1 MLGLASIT
9 PATPVAT
16 ISIQSV
22 REQVLLSQI
31 IFDEGLYPRVDGHD
45 PATVQTYVRDMDQ
58 IEAAGKLIS
67 INADGILLD
76 GRHRMLAYKTRADG
90 ADPEITVYRYSIS
103 SKLESFRL
111 ACELQDRGFKLSEPD
126 RDSAAKKLYS
136 YGMQKSADIA
146 AALGVTAGRVSQILS
161 RTIKEEK
168 ETKKKKAREMWLSCA
183 TQGEIAEAVGVHVDT
198 ASEWA
203 KGFSETLAAKLSEF
217 PFGFEPPIY
226 NVWKQQTKSNAVSH
240 FGNSETRWVEN
251 LLYLYTNPASIVVDP
266 FGGGGSTIDACKKWN
281 RRYYVSDRKPIVARE
296 HEIRLHDL
304 TTGLP
309 SVPRWKDVE
318 LVYLDPPYWKQAEG
332 QYSDD
337 PTDLANMELEQFNT
351 ALAGVINGFGKKLK
365 DSASD
370 KPAYIALII
379 QPTQWKAPDRQFT
392 DHVGDMLRA
401 VKLPVDMRYSVP
413 YESQQ
418 CTPQMVEWT
427 KAAKRCLVLT
437 REIIVWRV
445 G

>member
-1 MLGLASIT
+1 MTTCNIQ
-9 PATPVAT
+9 PA
-16 ISIQSV
+16 

-31 IFDEGLYPRVDGHD
+31 IFDEGLYPRVEGHD

-90 ADPEITVYRYSIS
+90 ADPQVTVYRYAIS

-111 ACELQDRGFKLSEPD
+111 ACELQDRGFALNNND
-126 RDSAAKKLYS
+126 RQASAKRLYALGDQS
-136 YGMQKSADIA
+136 QADIA
-146 AALGVTAGRVSQILS
+146 KVLGVSKQTISAWLS

-168 ETKKKKAREMWLSCA
+168 ETKKKKAREMWLACA
-183 TQGEIAEAVGVHVDT
+183 TQEEIAEAVGVHVDT
-198 ASEWA
+198 ASDWS
-203 KGFSETLAAKLSEF
+203 KGFSESPELGLSEF
-217 PFGFEPPIY
+217 PPGFEPPIY
-226 NVWKQQTKSNAVSH
+226 NVWKQQTKTNAVSH

-251 LLYLYTNPASIVVDP
+251 LLYLYTNAAGIVVDP
-266 FGGGGSTIDACKKWN
+266 FGGGGSTIDACKKWS
-281 RRYYVSDRKPIVARE
+281 RRYFVSDRKPIVARE

-309 SVPRWKDVE
+309 SVRWKDVD

-351 ALAGVINGFGKKLK
+351 ALAGIINGFAKKLK

-392 DHVGDMLRA
+392 DHIGDMLRA

>member
-1 MLGLASIT
+1 MTVDQTHST
-9 PATPVAT
+9 K
-16 ISIQSV
+16 
-22 REQVLLSQI
+22 EQIKLSGI
-31 IFDEGLYPRVDGHD
+31 IFDEGLYPRIEGHD
-45 PATVQTYVRDMDQ
+45 PATVQTYARDMEQ

-90 ADPEITVYRYSIS
+90 ADPEIMVYRYAIS

-111 ACELQDRGFKLSEPD
+111 ACELQDRGFALNNND
-126 RDSAAKKLYS
+126 RQASAKKLYALGNQS
-136 YGMQKSADIA
+136 QADIA
-146 AALGVTAGRVSQILS
+146 KVLGVSAPTVSKWLS

-168 ETKKKKAREMWLSCA
+168 EAKQKKAREMWLACA
-183 TQGEIAEAVGVHVDT
+183 TQEETAEAVGMAEGTIKTWCDDFLGT
-198 ASEWA
+198 CQEQELRNPPT
-203 KGFSETLAAKLSEF
+203 FT
-217 PFGFEPPIY
+217 PPIY
-226 NVWKQQTKSNAVSH
+226 NVWKKQTKTNAVSH
-240 FGNSETRWVEN
+240 FGNSEVEWLEN

-266 FGGGGSTIDACKKWN
+266 FAGGGSTIDACKKWS

-309 SVPRWKDVE
+309 SVRWKDVD
-318 LVYLDPPYWKQAEG
+318 LVYLDPPYWQQAEG
-332 QYSDD
+332 QYSED

-351 ALAGVINGFGKKLK
+351 ALAGIINGFAKKLK

-379 QPTQWKAPDRQFT
+379 QPTQWKAPERQFT
-392 DHVGDMLRA
+392 DHIGDMLRA

-418 CTPQMVEWT
+418 CTAQMVEWA

-437 REIIVWRV
+437 REIIVWGV

>member
-1 MLGLASIT
+1 VLALASIT

-76 GRHRMLAYKTRADG
+76 GRHRMLAYKTKADG
-90 ADPEITVYRYSIS
+90 ADPEITVYRYAIS

-111 ACELQDRGFKLSEPD
+111 ACELQDRGFALNNND
-126 RDSAAKKLYS
+126 RQACAKRLYQLGDQS
-136 YGMQKSADIA
+136 QEAIA
-146 AALGVTAGRVSQILS
+146 KVLGVARTTVTGWLS
-161 RTIKEEK
+161 RTLKEEK
-168 ETKKKKAREMWLSCA
+168 EAKRKKAREMWLACA
-183 TQGEIAEAVGVHVDT
+183 TQEEVAEAVHVPRKTIDDWT
-198 ASEWA
+198 ADFGEMSE
-203 KGFSETLAAKLSEF
+203 SDISPF
-217 PFGFEPPIY
+217 PPGFEPPIY
-226 NVWKQQTKSNAVSH
+226 NVWKQQTKSNTVSH

-251 LLYLYTNPASIVVDP
+251 LLYLYTNAAGIVVDP
-266 FGGGGSTIDACKKWN
+266 FGGGGSTIDACKKWS

-309 SVPRWKDVE
+309 SVRWKDVD
-318 LVYLDPPYWKQAEG
+318 LIYLDPPYWKQAEG

-351 ALAGVINGFGKKLK
+351 ALAGIINGFAKKLK
-365 DSASD
+365 DSAND

-392 DHVGDMLRA
+392 DHIGDMLRA

>member
-1 MLGLASIT
+1 VLGLASIT

-90 ADPEITVYRYSIS
+90 ADPEITVYRYPIS

-111 ACELQDRGFKLSEPD
+111 ACELQDRGFALSNGD
-126 RDSAAKKLYS
+126 RQASAKRLYALGDQS
-136 YGMQKSADIA
+136 QADIA
-146 AALGVTAGRVSQILS
+146 KVLGVSAPTVSKWLS

-168 ETKKKKAREMWLSCA
+168 EAKQKKAREMWLACA
-183 TQGEIAEAVGVHVDT
+183 TQEEVAEAVGVPRKTIDDWT
-198 ASEWA
+198 TDFGESCLA
-203 KGFSETLAAKLSEF
+203 KDSPF
-217 PFGFEPPIY
+217 PPGFEPPIY

-251 LLYLYTNPASIVVDP
+251 LLYLYTDPASIVVDP
-266 FGGGGSTIDACKKWN
+266 FGGGGSTIDACKKWS

-309 SVPRWKDVE
+309 SVRWKDVE

>member
-1 MLGLASIT
+1 
-9 PATPVAT
+9 VAT
-16 ISIQSV
+16 ISIQPV

-90 ADPEITVYRYSIS
+90 ADPEITVYRYAIS

-111 ACELQDRGFKLSEPD
+111 ACELQDRGFALNNND
-126 RDSAAKKLYS
+126 RQASAKRLYALGDQS
-136 YGMQKSADIA
+136 QADIA
-146 AALGVTAGRVSQILS
+146 KVLGVSKQTISAWLS

-168 ETKKKKAREMWLSCA
+168 ETKKKKAREMWLACA
-183 TQGEIAEAVGVHVDT
+183 TQEEIAEAVGV
-198 ASEWA
+198 SA
-203 KGFSETLAAKLSEF
+203 KTIDNWEEDFCNSPEGGLLQN
-217 PFGFEPPIY
+217 PPGFEPPIY
-226 NVWKQQTKSNAVSH
+226 NVWKQQTKTNAVSH
-240 FGNSETRWVEN
+240 FGNSEARWVEN
-251 LLYLYTNPASIVVDP
+251 LLYLYTNAAGIVVDP
-266 FGGGGSTIDACKKWN
+266 FGGGGSTIDVCKKWS

-309 SVPRWKDVE
+309 SVPRWKDVD

-351 ALAGVINGFGKKLK
+351 ALAGIINGFAKKLK

-379 QPTQWKAPDRQFT
+379 QPTQWKAPERQFT
-392 DHVGDMLRA
+392 DHIGDMLRA

>member
-1 MLGLASIT
+1 MASIT

-90 ADPEITVYRYSIS
+90 ADPEITVYRYPIS

-111 ACELQDRGFKLSEPD
+111 ACELQDRGFALSNGD
-126 RDSAAKKLYS
+126 RQASAKRLY
-136 YGMQKSADIA
+136 
-146 AALGVTAGRVSQILS
+146 ALGDQSQEAIAKVLGVGRTTVTGWLS
-161 RTIKEEK
+161 RTIKEDKEK
-168 ETKKKKAREMWLSCA
+168 KQKQARALWLACA
-183 TQGEIAEAVGVHVDT
+183 TQEEIAEAVQVPRQTIDGWVKDF
-198 ASEWA
+198 AEMSDSDISA
-203 KGFSETLAAKLSEF
+203 F
-217 PFGFEPPIY
+217 PPGFEPPIY

-251 LLYLYTNPASIVVDP
+251 LLYLYTNAAGIVVDP
-266 FGGGGSTIDACKKWN
+266 FGGGGSTIDACKKWS

-309 SVPRWKDVE
+309 SVRWKDVN

>member
-1 MLGLASIT
+1 MTTCNIQ
-9 PATPVAT
+9 PA
-16 ISIQSV
+16 

-76 GRHRMLAYKTRADG
+76 GRHRMLAYKTKADG
-90 ADPEITVYRYSIS
+90 ADPEVTVYRYAIS

-111 ACELQDRGFKLSEPD
+111 ACELQDRGFALNNND
-126 RDSAAKKLYS
+126 RQASAKRLYALGDQS
-136 YGMQKSADIA
+136 QADIA
-146 AALGVTAGRVSQILS
+146 KVLGVSKQTISAWLS

-168 ETKKKKAREMWLSCA
+168 ETKKKKTREMWLACA
-183 TQGEIAEAVGVHVDT
+183 TQEEIAEATGVPRKTIDDWT
-198 ASEWA
+198 ADFGESPEP
-203 KGFSETLAAKLSEF
+203 GLSPF
-217 PFGFEPPIY
+217 PFNFDPPVY
-226 NVWKQQTKSNAVSH
+226 NVWKQQTKTNAVSH
-240 FGNSETRWVEN
+240 FGNSEARWVEN
-251 LLYLYTNPASIVVDP
+251 LLYLYTEPAGIVVDP
-266 FGGGGSTIDACKKWN
+266 FGGGGSTIDVCKKWS

-296 HEIRLHDL
+296 HEIRNHDL

-309 SVPRWKDVE
+309 SVPRWKDVD

-337 PTDLANMELEQFNT
+337 PTDLANMPLEEFNT
-351 ALAGVINGFGKKLK
+351 ALAGIINEFGKKLK
-365 DSASD
+365 ASARAT
-370 KPAYIALII
+370 PQHIALII
-379 QPTQWKAPDRQFT
+379 QPTQWKAPERQYT
-392 DHVGDMLRA
+392 DHIGDMLRM

-418 CTPQMVEWT
+418 CTAQMVEWA

>member
-1 MLGLASIT
+1 MTTCNIQ
-9 PATPVAT
+9 PA
-16 ISIQSV
+16 

-31 IFDEGLYPRVDGHD
+31 IFDEGLYPRVEGHD
-45 PATVQTYVRDMDQ
+45 PATVQTYVRDMEQ

-90 ADPEITVYRYSIS
+90 ADPEITVYRYAIS

-111 ACELQDRGFKLSEPD
+111 ACELQDRGFALSNGD
-126 RDSAAKKLYS
+126 REASAKRLYQLGDQSQEAIAKV
-136 YGMQKSADIA
+136 
-146 AALGVTAGRVSQILS
+146 LGVARTTVTGWLS
-161 RTIKEEK
+161 RTLKEEK
-168 ETKKKKAREMWLSCA
+168 EAKRKKARAMWLACA
-183 TQGEIAEAVGVHVDT
+183 TQEEIAEAAEVVVQT
-198 ASEWA
+198 ASNWI
-203 KGFSETLAAKLSEF
+203 KDFSKMSESDILEF
-217 PFGFEPPIY
+217 PYGFEPPIY

-251 LLYLYTNPASIVVDP
+251 LLYLYTNPFGIVVDP
-266 FGGGGSTIDACKKWN
+266 FGGGGSTIDACKKWD
-281 RRYYVSDRKPIVARE
+281 RRYHVSDRKPIVARE

-309 SVPRWKDVE
+309 SLAWKDVD

-351 ALAGVINGFGKKLK
+351 ALAGIINEFGKKLK
-365 DSASD
+365 ASARTT
-370 KPAYIALII
+370 PQHIALII
-379 QPTQWKAPDRQFT
+379 QPTQWKAPERQFT

>member
-1 MLGLASIT
+1 MSEAL
-9 PATPVAT
+9 
-16 ISIQSV
+16 IQRAQTTV
-22 REQVLLSQI
+22 KLSQI
-31 IFDEGLYPRVDGHD
+31 VFDEGLYPRVEGHD

-90 ADPEITVYRYSIS
+90 ADPEIAVYRYAIS

-111 ACELQDRGFKLSEPD
+111 ACELQDRGFALSNGD
-126 RDSAAKKLYS
+126 RMASAKRLYALGDQS
-136 YGMQKSADIA
+136 QADIA
-146 AALGVTAGRVSQILS
+146 KVLGVSKQTISAWLS

-168 ETKKKKAREMWLSCA
+168 ETKKKKAREMWLACA
-183 TQGEIAEAVGVHVDT
+183 TQEEIAEAVQVPRKTIDDWTEDFGGSPEDGLPPFPP
-198 ASEWA
+198 
-203 KGFSETLAAKLSEF
+203 GFT
-217 PFGFEPPIY
+217 PPIY
-226 NVWKQQTKSNAVSH
+226 NVWKKQTKTNAVSH
-240 FGNSETRWVEN
+240 FGNSEVEWLEN

-304 TTGLP
+304 TAGLP
-309 SVPRWKDVE
+309 SVRWKDVE

-337 PTDLANMELEQFNT
+337 PTDLANMELEQFNKE
-351 ALAGVINGFGKKLK
+351 LANIINGFGKKLK

-379 QPTQWKAPDRQFT
+379 QPTQWKAPERQFT

-401 VKLPVDMRYSVP
+401 VKLSVDMRYSVP

-418 CTPQMVEWT
+418 CTAQMVEWA

-437 REIIVWRV
+437 REIIAWRV

>member
-1 MLGLASIT
+1 VLGLASIT

-111 ACELQDRGFKLSEPD
+111 ACELQDRGFALSNGD
-126 RDSAAKKLYS
+126 RQASAKRLYALGDQS
-136 YGMQKSADIA
+136 QADIA
-146 AALGVTAGRVSQILS
+146 KVLGVSAPTVNKWLS

-168 ETKKKKAREMWLSCA
+168 EAKQKKAREMWLACA
-183 TQGEIAEAVGVHVDT
+183 TQEEVAEAVGVTVQT
-198 ASEWA
+198 ASNWSED
-203 KGFSETLAAKLSEF
+203 FSKTCLEKVLEF
-217 PFGFEPPIY
+217 PAGFEPPIY

-251 LLYLYTNPASIVVDP
+251 LLYLYTNAAGIVVDP
-266 FGGGGSTIDACKKWN
+266 FGGGGSTIDACKKWS

-309 SVPRWKDVE
+309 SVRWKDVN

>member
-1 MLGLASIT
+1 MTTCNIQ
-9 PATPVAT
+9 PA
-16 ISIQSV
+16 

-76 GRHRMLAYKTRADG
+76 GRHRMLAYKTKADG
-90 ADPEITVYRYSIS
+90 ADPEVTVYRYAIS

-111 ACELQDRGFKLSEPD
+111 ACELQDRGFALNNND
-126 RDSAAKKLYS
+126 RQASAKRLYQLGDQSQEAIAKV
-136 YGMQKSADIA
+136 
-146 AALGVTAGRVSQILS
+146 LGVAQQTVSSWLS
-161 RTIKEEK
+161 RTLKEEK
-168 ETKKKKAREMWLSCA
+168 ETKKKKAREMWLACA
-183 TQGEIAEAVGVHVDT
+183 TQEEIAEAVQVPRKTIDDWTKDFGEIPLDGN
-198 ASEWA
+198 SP
-203 KGFSETLAAKLSEF
+203 F
-217 PFGFEPPIY
+217 PPGFEPPIY

-251 LLYLYTNPASIVVDP
+251 LLYLYTNAAGIVVDP
-266 FGGGGSTIDACKKWN
+266 FGGGGSTIDACKKWS

-309 SVPRWKDVE
+309 SVRWKDVD

-351 ALAGVINGFGKKLK
+351 ALAGIINGFAKKLK

-379 QPTQWKAPDRQFT
+379 QPTQWKAPERQFT
-392 DHVGDMLRA
+392 DHIGDMLRA

>member
-1 MLGLASIT
+1 MTTCNIQ
-9 PATPVAT
+9 PA
-16 ISIQSV
+16 

-76 GRHRMLAYKTRADG
+76 GRHRMLTYKTQADG
-90 ADPEITVYRYSIS
+90 ADPEVTVYRYAIS

-111 ACELQDRGFKLSEPD
+111 ACELQDRGFALNNND
-126 RDSAAKKLYS
+126 RQASAKRLYQLGDQSQEAIAKV
-136 YGMQKSADIA
+136 
-146 AALGVTAGRVSQILS
+146 LGVAQQTVSSWLS
-161 RTIKEEK
+161 RTLKEEK
-168 ETKKKKAREMWLSCA
+168 ETKKKKAREMWLACA
-183 TQGEIAEAVGVHVDT
+183 TQEEIAEAVQVPRKTIDDWTKDFGEIPLDGN
-198 ASEWA
+198 SP
-203 KGFSETLAAKLSEF
+203 F
-217 PFGFEPPIY
+217 PPGFEPPIY

-251 LLYLYTNPASIVVDP
+251 LLYLYTNAAGIVVDP
-266 FGGGGSTIDACKKWN
+266 FGGGGSTIDACKKWS

-309 SVPRWKDVE
+309 SVRWKDVD

-351 ALAGVINGFGKKLK
+351 ALAGIINGFAKKLK

-379 QPTQWKAPDRQFT
+379 QPTQWKAPERQFT
-392 DHVGDMLRA
+392 DHIGDMLRA

>member
-1 MLGLASIT
+1 MT
-9 PATPVAT
+9 ATAVDPLRV
-16 ISIQSV
+16 
-22 REQVLLSQI
+22 QVKLSEI
-31 IFDEGLYPRVDGHD
+31 VFDEGLYPRVEGHD
-45 PATVQTYVRDMDQ
+45 PATVQAYVRDIEQ

-90 ADPEITVYRYSIS
+90 TDPLVPVYKYQIS
-103 SKLESFRL
+103 SPLESFRL
-111 ACELQDRGFKLSEPD
+111 ACSLQDRGFKLSEPD
-126 RDSAAKKLYS
+126 RESAAKKLYD
-136 YGMQKSADIA
+136 YGMQSVDIA
-146 AALGVTAGRVSQILS
+146 TALGVSKQRVSDWLS
-161 RTIKEEK
+161 RKIKENKEK
-168 ETKKKKAREMWLSCA
+168 KQKKARAMWLACA
-183 TQGEIAEAVGVHVDT
+183 TQEEIAEAVGVAQRTIVNWEEDFSKST
-198 ASEWA
+198 GSVLLLNPP
-203 KGFSETLAAKLSEF
+203 GFT
-217 PFGFEPPIY
+217 PPLY
-226 NVWKQQTKSNAVSH
+226 NVWKKQAKTNTVSH
-240 FGNSETRWVEN
+240 FGNSEVEWLEN
-251 LLYLYTNPASIVVDP
+251 LLYLYTNPARIVVDP
-266 FGGGGSTIDACKKWN
+266 FAGGGSTINACKKWS

-296 HEIRLHDL
+296 DEIRLHDL

-309 SVPRWKDVE
+309 SLRWKDVD

-379 QPTQWKAPDRQFT
+379 QPTQWKAPERQFT

-418 CTPQMVEWT
+418 CTAQMVEWA

>member
-1 MLGLASIT
+1 MTTCNIQ
-9 PATPVAT
+9 PA
-16 ISIQSV
+16 

-31 IFDEGLYPRVDGHD
+31 IFDEGLYPRVEGHD

-67 INADGILLD
+67 INADGVLLD

-90 ADPEITVYRYSIS
+90 ADPEVTVYRYAIS

-111 ACELQDRGFKLSEPD
+111 ACELQDRGFALNNND
-126 RDSAAKKLYS
+126 RQASAKRLYALGDQS
-136 YGMQKSADIA
+136 QADIA
-146 AALGVTAGRVSQILS
+146 KVLGVSKQTISAWLS

-168 ETKKKKAREMWLSCA
+168 ETKKKKAREMWLACA
-183 TQGEIAEAVGVHVDT
+183 TQEEIAEAVGVPRKTIDDWT
-198 ASEWA
+198 ADFGESPED
-203 KGFSETLAAKLSEF
+203 GLSPF
-217 PFGFEPPIY
+217 PPAFTPPIY
-226 NVWKQQTKSNAVSH
+226 NVWKKQTKTNAVSH
-240 FGNSETRWVEN
+240 FGNSEVEWLEN

-266 FGGGGSTIDACKKWN
+266 FGGGGSTIDACKKWS

-309 SVPRWKDVE
+309 SVRWKDVN

-351 ALAGVINGFGKKLK
+351 ALAGVVNGFGKKLK